1 MKHMGFTEIESHTD
15 NRNFIIEVERSGIHY
30 IMLYKKALAEWK
42 QKHKGQLDLRT
53 KL

>member
-1 MKHMGFTEIESHTD
+1 MGFTEIESHTD